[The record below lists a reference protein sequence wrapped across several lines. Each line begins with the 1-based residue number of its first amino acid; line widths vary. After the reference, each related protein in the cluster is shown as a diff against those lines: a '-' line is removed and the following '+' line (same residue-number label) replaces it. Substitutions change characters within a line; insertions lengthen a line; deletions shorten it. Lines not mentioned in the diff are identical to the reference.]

1 MLTIKSA
8 QKFKQFAKVCI
19 WGVPKAG
26 KSHTA
31 LALATAMAGEN
42 GKVGVISSEF
52 GSTKLLAHKFPHDII
67 DLSEADEHDGV
78 PVPNAF
84 SPQRYE
90 MALKMLIESG
100 YAAIVIDSLSHSW
113 AGSGGLLESV
123 GKHKNTFSDGWGENS
138 PVYDHLV
145 NTIIAAKC
153 HIIVT
158 LRAKDKYV
166 QEEYTKRNGDK
177 GSSPKNAGEAPVMR
191 KGFGFE
197 FQVTM
202 RMDSMVGH
210 IEASAV
216 EDYIHKGEEIE
227 KPGPELAYR
236 LLEALD
242 GAPLPEPSPQQVEMK
257 ALLEE
262 LYTANPG
269 SYARY
274 PNWEHLALRKALEMP
289 SGPLPVD
296 YTDEQ
301 VELMRIYVEMKKAP
315 KQKPVLKSVEGL
327 YSNMNAALKAEA
339 ES

>member
-1 MLTIKSA
+1 MLQIKPA
-8 QKFKQFAKVCI
+8 TKFRQFAKVCI
-19 WGVPKAG
+19 WGTPKAG

-113 AGSGGLLESV
+113 AGNGGLLEAV
-123 GKHKNTFSDGWGENS
+123 GRHKNTFSDGWGENS

-166 QEEYTKRNGDK
+166 QEEYIKRDGTK

-202 RMDSMVGH
+202 RMDSMIGH

-216 EDYIHKGEEIE
+216 EDYIHKGEGIE
-227 KPGPELAYR
+227 KPGADLAYR
-236 LLEALD
+236 LLDAID
-242 GAPLPEPSPQQVEMK
+242 GVPLPEPSAQQVEMK
-257 ALLEE
+257 DLLAQ
-262 LYTANPG
+262 LYATSPA
-269 SYARY
+269 SYAKY
-274 PNWEHLALRKALEMP
+274 PNWEHLALRKALEIP

-296 YTDEQ
+296 YSDEQ
-301 VELMRIYVEMKKAP
+301 VELMRTYLETKKAT
-315 KQKPVLKSVEGL
+315 KTQKTQEQQS
-327 YSNMNAALKAEA
+327 A
-339 ES
+339 

>member
-1 MLTIKSA
+1 MLQIKEA
-8 QKFKQFAKVCI
+8 QRFKQYAKVCL
-19 WGVPKAG
+19 WGTPKAG

-42 GKVGVISSEF
+42 GKVAVISSEF

-67 DLSEADEHDGV
+67 DLSEADENDGV

-90 MALKMLIESG
+90 MALRMLIEAG

-113 AGSGGLLESV
+113 AGSGGLLEAV
-123 GKHKNTFSDGWGENS
+123 GKFKNTFSDGWGENS

-145 NTIIAAKC
+145 NTMIAAKC

-166 QEEYTKRNGDK
+166 QEEYIKRDGSK

-202 RMDSMVGH
+202 RMDSMIGH
-210 IEASAV
+210 VEASAV

-227 KPGPELAYR
+227 KPGAELAYR

-242 GAPLPEPSPQQVEMK
+242 GVPLPEPSTQQIEMK
-257 ALLEE
+257 ALLQEFYN
-262 LYTANPG
+262 LAPATYG
-269 SYARY
+269 KI
-274 PNWEHLALRKALEMP
+274 PNWEAMALRKALEIE

-301 VELMRIYVEMKKAP
+301 VELMRIFVEMKKSA
-315 KQKPVLKSVEGL
+315 KQAKT
-327 YSNMNAALKAEA
+327 A
-339 ES
+339 